1 MKKVSLVGRSV
12 FSFFFIALVLTLTMT
27 FVAPSH
33 AYAQDPAWNMTI
45 NIPDID
51 VLVIANY
58 IGIDRKL
65 KPVAGQ
71 SVAITGPSTKATT
84 VTLSAVVVGSN
95 ILGLSECNTT
105 VSTATTQKFTVSG
118 SRNLTASDFTG
129 GGGIGIQTSQ
139 DNQKCIDALSDKVQQ
154 GVGTAPPGNYS
165 LSLTLNEVDAK
176 GSFVRVLATAGKTI
190 SITAAS
196 SAEVVLNLIAPNN
209 GEQINQ
215 TNPTFSFDAQKEG
228 KLYVFEHSTRS
239 QSADEA
245 TRDLNGSLKC
255 MEYAFNTRGTGQV
268 TYQYPGNAT
277 RMLQAGK
284 KYSWFIQSVI
294 NVGGGK
300 TETKRSAIY
309 SFTVGSN
316 DPAYAALMSALSSA
330 PDPIGSSF
338 ANVTNQGYSLAF
350 SSVNAIRV
358 KIGDGTWQSID
369 LVKLQSLLAEI
380 TRRNLKVTASIQ
392 SE

>member
-1 MKKVSLVGRSV
+1 MKKVSLISGSV
-12 FSFFFIALVLTLTMT
+12 VSFLFIALVLATAMTLIT
-27 FVAPSH
+27 PSR
-33 AYAQDPAWNMTI
+33 AYAQDPAWSMNI

-71 SVAITGPSTKATT
+71 SVAITGPATASTE

-95 ILGLSECNTT
+95 ILGLNECNAT
-105 VSTATTQKFTVSG
+105 VATATTKPFSVRG

-129 GGGIGIQTSQ
+129 SGGIGIRTSQ
-139 DNQKCIDALSDKVQQ
+139 DNQRCIDALSDKVQQ

-165 LSLTLNEVDAK
+165 LSLTLNEVK
-176 GSFVRVLATAGKTI
+176 TGRVLAVASRTI
-190 SITAAS
+190 SITASS
-196 SAEVVLNLIAPNN
+196 SAEVVLNLIAPVN
-209 GEQINQ
+209 GEQITQ

-239 QSADEA
+239 QSPDEA
-245 TRDLNGSLKC
+245 ARDLNSSLKC
-255 MEYAFNTRGTGQV
+255 MEYTFNTRGTGQV
-268 TYQYPGNAT
+268 TYSYPGVAS
-277 RMLQAGK
+277 RPLQVGK
-284 KYSWFIQSVI
+284 KYSWFIQAIIS
-294 NVGGGK
+294 VGGGK
-300 TETKRSAIY
+300 TETKRSPLY

-316 DPAYAALMSALSSA
+316 DPAYAALMSALSGA

-338 ANVTNQGYSLAF
+338 TTIASQGYTLAF
-350 SSVNAIRV
+350 SSSNAIRMR
-358 KIGDGTWQSID
+358 IGEGAWQNID
-369 LVKLQSLLAEI
+369 LVKLQSLLAEL

>member
-1 MKKVSLVGRSV
+1 MKKVSLVGGSV
-12 FSFFFIALVLTLTMT
+12 FSFLFIGLVLATAMT
-27 FVAPSH
+27 FITPSH
-33 AYAQDPAWNMTI
+33 AYAQDPAWSMTI

-71 SVAITGPSTKATT
+71 SVAVTGPATAPT
-84 VTLSAVVVGSN
+84 EVTLTAVVVGSN
-95 ILGLSECNTT
+95 ILGLNECNTT
-105 VSTATTQKFTVSG
+105 VATATTQRFTVNG

-129 GGGIGIQTSQ
+129 SGGIGIQTSQ

-165 LSLTLNEVDAK
+165 LSLTLNEVK
-176 GSFVRVLATAGKTI
+176 TGRVLATAGKTI

-209 GEQINQ
+209 GEQITQ
-215 TNPTFSFDAQKEG
+215 TNPTFSYDAQKEG
-228 KLYVFEHSTRS
+228 TLYVFEHSTRS
-239 QSADEA
+239 QSPDEA
-245 TRDLNGSLKC
+245 TRDLNSSLRC
-255 MEYAFNTRGTGQV
+255 MAYSFNTRGAGQV
-268 TYQYPGNAT
+268 TYSYPGNAS
-277 RMLQAGK
+277 RPLQVGK

-294 NVGGGK
+294 SVGGGK
-300 TETKRSAIY
+300 TETKRSPIY

-338 ANVTNQGYSLAF
+338 TTIASQGYTLAL
-350 SSVNAIRV
+350 SSSNSIRLR
-358 KIGDGTWQSID
+358 IGDGTWQNID
-369 LVKLQSLLAEI
+369 LVKLQSVLAEI
-380 TRRNLKVTASIQ
+380 ARRNLKVTANIQ